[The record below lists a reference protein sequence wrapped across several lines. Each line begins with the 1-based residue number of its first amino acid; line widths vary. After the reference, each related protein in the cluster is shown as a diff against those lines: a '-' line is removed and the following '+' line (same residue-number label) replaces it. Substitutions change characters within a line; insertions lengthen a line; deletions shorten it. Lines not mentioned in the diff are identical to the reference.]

1 MAEVRTDLALESG
14 ALEQGGQVEGVE
26 TRQEE
31 AAGWPLTV
39 VEVVTQAGAE
49 ALGKPRG
56 TYLTLDLSGYR
67 TAGTDAF
74 PRAVEAV
81 GACLDRLLPQKGRE
95 ALVVGLG
102 NRSVTPDA
110 IGPRCADHVLVT
122 RHLTH
127 RDPEQFGGFFPVAA
141 LAAGVLGTTGV
152 ESGELVEAVSRS
164 IRPDVILAVDALAA
178 RSVHR
183 LCTTI
188 QIADTGIT
196 PESPEPGHPGGARHR
211 PGGAHGGGRG
221 HPGPGVRRPAGA
233 GAGGRAGDPQGCGH
247 PGHRTGQ
254 GAGLRHQHLSPEGA
268 FRVRHGLFPGLRV
281 STGNKHLCALK
292 K

>member
-39 VEVVTQAGAE
+39 VEVQTQAGAE

-164 IRPDVILAVDALAA
+164 IRPDFILAVDALAA

-196 PESPEPGHPGGARHR
+196 PGSGVGNARKALNRDTLGVPVIALGVPTVVDGATLAREFGGQSQ
-211 PGGAHGGGRG
+211 
-221 HPGPGVRRPAGA
+221 
-233 GAGGRAGDPQGCGH
+233 QGLEDVLVTPKDVDTLVTELAKVLGYGINACL
-247 PGHRTGQ
+247 Q
-254 GAGLRHQHLSPEGA
+254 KGLS
-268 FRVRHGLFPGLRV
+268 V
-281 STGNKHLCALK
+281 SDMDYFLG
-292 K
+292 

>member
-1 MAEVRTDLALESG
+1 MSEARTDLALESG
-14 ALEQGGQVEGVE
+14 ALEQGGSVAGVE

-39 VEVVTQAGAE
+39 VKVVTQAGAD

-56 TYLTLDLSGYR
+56 TYLTLDLSDYR
-67 TAGTDAF
+67 SAGADAF

-81 GACLDRLLPQKGRE
+81 GKCLDRLLPQKTGE

-152 ESGELVEAVSRS
+152 ESGELVRAVSDR
-164 IRPDVILAVDALAA
+164 IRPGFILAVDALAA
-178 RSVHR
+178 RSVRR

-196 PESPEPGHPGGARHR
+196 PGSGVGNARKALNRDTLGVPVIALGVPTVVDGATLAREFGGAAQQELE
-211 PGGAHGGGRG
+211 PVLVTPKDVDTLVTELAKVVGYGINACL
-221 HPGPGVRRPAGA
+221 
-233 GAGGRAGDPQGCGH
+233 Q
-247 PGHRTGQ
+247 
-254 GAGLRHQHLSPEGA
+254 
-268 FRVRHGLFPGLRV
+268 PGLSV
-281 STGNKHLCALK
+281 SDMDYFLG
-292 K
+292 

>member
-39 VEVVTQAGAE
+39 VEVRTQAGAE

-81 GACLDRLLPQKGRE
+81 GACLDRLLPRKGRE

-164 IRPDVILAVDALAA
+164 IHPDFILAVDALAA

-196 PESPEPGHPGGARHR
+196 PGSGVGNARKALNRDTLGVPVIALGVPTVVDGATLAREFGGQPE
-211 PGGAHGGGRG
+211 
-221 HPGPGVRRPAGA
+221 
-233 GAGGRAGDPQGCGH
+233 QGLGEVLVTPKDVDTLVTELAKVVGYGINACL
-247 PGHRTGQ
+247 Q
-254 GAGLRHQHLSPEGA
+254 KGLS
-268 FRVRHGLFPGLRV
+268 V
-281 STGNKHLCALK
+281 SDMDYFLG
-292 K
+292 